1 MDRLVV
7 LAVVLAI
14 VVIGYRAV
22 ARRCREAPERRP
34 WFVVAS
40 IVTLGVAAA
49 LVPWVL
55 ADLNP
60 PWSESPAGIFV
71 YLGKA
76 LVVGVPGLAALGG
89 LAGAIFPGSSGSR
102 EA

>member
-34 WFVVAS
+34 WF
-40 IVTLGVAAA
+40 VTLGVAAA

-89 LAGAIFPGSSGSR
+89 LAGALRSRSTGS
-102 EA
+102 